1 MHIDA
6 EVKEMIG
13 GDCDYDV
20 NCNCEEV
27 KLVNRDVRPAD
38 CDFYFGKCSCE
49 EKGGNQENIVIKK
62 KEEKFPKYATM
73 GFNWKEVEPIFKGQ
87 LEKMDGATDDFRD
100 VYIKLIDGF
109 SA

>member
-1 MHIDA
+1 
-6 EVKEMIG
+6 MIG

-38 CDFYFGKCSCE
+38 CDFYIGKCSCE

-62 KEEKFPKYATM
+62 KEEKFPEYATM
-73 GFNWKEVEPIFKGQ
+73 GFNWKEVESIYKGQ